1 MKRTTTWIAAV
12 LMLAASAGASA
23 QTIRDLTEEKVRSA
37 MMAGAIEEERRDRTQ
52 PAQARSQTRT
62 WSGIALAAAG
72 TATALMGRTCR
83 TMGSLPR
90 ESVRPYHYESVV
102 TSMTDLYAY
111 RADGEC
117 RIDFQIHVTATDHLT
132 GSTDHQESYQ
142 ESYVYSDLHYYAR
155 QSLPD
160 NLTGTA
166 RARMGFDRGRLYSG
180 VAMAATGI
188 ALATIFADIPVG
200 VTEMSPS
207 QVTVGS
213 RISW

>member
-1 MKRTTTWIAAV
+1 MKRATAWIAAV
-12 LMLAASAGASA
+12 LVLATGASTSA
-23 QTIRDLTEEKVRSA
+23 QTIRDRTEEKIQAA
-37 MMAGAIEEERRDRTQ
+37 MMADAVEEERQERAR
-52 PAQARSQTRT
+52 PRRARSQTRT

-90 ESVRPYHYESVV
+90 ESVRPFYDASVV

-188 ALATIFADIPVG
+188 ALGTIFADIPVG

-207 QVTVGS
+207 QITVGS